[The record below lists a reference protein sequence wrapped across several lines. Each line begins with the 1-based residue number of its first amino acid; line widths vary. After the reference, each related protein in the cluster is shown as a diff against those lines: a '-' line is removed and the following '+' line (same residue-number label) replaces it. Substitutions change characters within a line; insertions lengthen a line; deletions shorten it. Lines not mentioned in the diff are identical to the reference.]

1 MWFKVILLYT
11 NNGQTPGFITY
22 VCSVKV
28 KPYTGKVETLYR
40 QGINLMQA
48 RDKVHIGKGYTLYKQ
63 G

>member
-22 VCSVKV
+22 VCSVKL

-48 RDKVHIGKGYTLYKQ
+48 RDKVHIGKG
-63 G
+63 